1 MKRDVHS
8 TRGFTLVELLVVIAI
23 IGVLIA
29 LLLPAVQAAREAARR
44 SQCANNITQLS
55 KAMLNYE
62 SSNKGLPSIAGE
74 HPPAPTLPGGGSWWD
89 GHAWYSLT
97 GPLIGYD
104 AWASR
109 IDFTR
114 NWSSGSNDAAR
125 KGGLTLKIHECPSD
139 RGMQRQ
145 EWELNNNW
153 SRVLGNYV
161 ANAGNTTFGGKDI
174 AGPPARPFLGS
185 PFVLGG
191 VGPMGRISDGTSK
204 TLMMSETWVLIEY
217 LTAWA
222 STYSDNSSS
231 LGGNVFTG
239 YDPPNSNNS
248 DRISWGIWGNIG
260 MANAQKRYL
269 ASGFTTNNWPLP
281 AGGGDPEDTHIA
293 ARSRH
298 RGGVNTSRCD
308 GSVAFVSDTIGELVW
323 RAMTSSR
330 GAGTITQGE
339 NSIQ

>member
-62 SSNKGLPSIAGE
+62 SSNKGLPSIALE
-74 HPPAPTLPGGGSWWD
+74 HAPGPTLPGEGGSWWD
-89 GHAWYSLT
+89 GHAWYSLI
-97 GPLIGYD
+97 GPFVGSD
-104 AWASR
+104 AWAAQ
-109 IDFTR
+109 IDFTVSWSHRR
-114 NWSSGSNDAAR
+114 NFSAR
-125 KGGLTLKIHECPSD
+125 RGGLALKIHECPTD

-145 EWELNNNW
+145 EWESPVW

-161 ANAGNTTFGGKDI
+161 ANAGNTNFGGGDL
-174 AGPPARPFLGS
+174 GGTPPRPFLGS
-185 PFVLGG
+185 PFVIGG

-204 TLMMSETWVLIEY
+204 TLMMSETWVLLES
-217 LTAWA
+217 LGPWGG
-222 STYSDNSSS
+222 TYSDNTAS
-231 LGGNVFTG
+231 LGGHVFTG
-239 YDPPNSNNS
+239 YNPPNSNNN

-260 MANAQKRYL
+260 MMAAQRRYL
-269 ASGFTTNNWPLP
+269 ASGFTENNWPLP
-281 AGGGDPEDTHIA
+281 AGGGNPEDTRIA

-308 GSVAFVSDTIGELVW
+308 GSVAFVADNIGELVW
-323 RAMTSSR
+323 RAMTTAR
-330 GAGTITQGE
+330 GAGRE
-339 NSIQ
+339 PELPSIQ